1 MTETTNRIETM
12 TASQSYWY
20 NLSTQTVVRAEERP
34 SEDTIGPFATA
45 EEAQD
50 SPAVLLEHARAW
62 LESEESEPFRAMAE
76 ENGEDSD
83 YA

>member
-1 MTETTNRIETM
+1 M
-12 TASQSYWY
+12 SGPQSYWY
-20 NLSTQTVVRAEERP
+20 NLSSQSVVRADERP
-34 SEDTIGPFATA
+34 SEDTLGPFSTA

-62 LESEESEPFRAMAE
+62 LESDESEPFRALAE
-76 ENGEDSD
+76 ENNDDPD

>member
-1 MTETTNRIETM
+1 MSGAQT
-12 TASQSYWY
+12 YWY
-20 NLSTQTVVRAEERP
+20 NLSTQTVVRADERP

-45 EEAQD
+45 EEAED
-50 SPAVLLEHARAW
+50 SPGVLLAHAKAW

-76 ENGEDSD
+76 ENRDDTD